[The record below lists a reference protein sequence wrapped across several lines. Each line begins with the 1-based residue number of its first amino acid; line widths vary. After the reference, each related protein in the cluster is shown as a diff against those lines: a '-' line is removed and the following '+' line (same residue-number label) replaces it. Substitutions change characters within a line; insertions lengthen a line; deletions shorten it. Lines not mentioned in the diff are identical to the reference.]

1 MDLNALSKRLMKHIM
16 SWMHHLG
23 SLLTFGLPCAFI
35 LLAPTS
41 WVYPILYSPM
51 IPAQLNPWFGMFA
64 LYVWSSILVGLA
76 IKLRNAVCGK
86 PAP

>member
-1 MDLNALSKRLMKHIM
+1 MDLIALSKPLMKHIM

-23 SLLTFGLPCAFI
+23 SLLTFGLPCAFV
-35 LLAPTS
+35 LLLPKSCVDVIVASKKVPD
-41 WVYPILYSPM
+41 YF
-51 IPAQLNPWFGMFA
+51 NPWFGLFA
-64 LYVWSSILVGLA
+64 LYVWSSILVGVA